1 MILPRRPL
9 KPRTFRIPAGQSVTI
24 GGVARVDVLESPTAT
39 LYLTAWISDQ
49 VVCHMGKTDGAAE
62 RYAKHAGTKL
72 MPPVGGE
79 ERFATFPALRG
90 VEVEVTGDS
99 WRQSSVDVA
108 ISGLGWV
115 GVGLVGTAKLKV
127 WAPPGVAVTSRD
139 ALMPD
144 MAHDL
149 ERPGFGA
156 AMAQAGDEGDGK
168 QKKGAGGKGGKPK
181 RR

>member
-90 VEVEVTGDS
+90 WERRETQKEMKKCECGCNVI
-99 WRQSSVDVA
+99 RR
-108 ISGLGWV
+108 L
-115 GVGLVGTAKLKV
+115 LR
-127 WAPPGVAVTSRD
+127 GVAVGNWAVGPGVRGGGSE
-139 ALMPD
+139 
-144 MAHDL
+144 DL
-149 ERPGFGA
+149 LV
-156 AMAQAGDEGDGK
+156 
-168 QKKGAGGKGGKPK
+168 GGKGVRISNRFCVTGT
-181 RR
+181 RSNTSGVLTRLIGS